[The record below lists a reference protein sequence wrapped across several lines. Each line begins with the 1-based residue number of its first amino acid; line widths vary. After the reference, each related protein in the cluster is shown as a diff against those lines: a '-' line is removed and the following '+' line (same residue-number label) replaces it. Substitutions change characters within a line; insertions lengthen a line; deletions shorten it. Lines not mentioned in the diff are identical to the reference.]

1 MDRLRL
7 EERLRILLRSRDFKD
22 LEVLLDVPKTVLNRY
37 YVLWL
42 KERVESLRREFTVL
56 EKRRAFLESE
66 LSRLNTSVENIR
78 KSFEREGL
86 TVKEALKLVGEVREL
101 RVEVLRLRSTCEM
114 LRVEEKELNM
124 RVGYLRSE
132 LKKLLE
138 RGLYLINIVKELEN
152 MLSKLTIEVTELEL
166 KKQELL
172 TEIEKLRKELKTIPE
187 KTNQVLPKT

>member
-7 EERLRILLRSRDFKD
+7 EEHLRILLRSRDFKG
-22 LEVLLDVPKTVLNRY
+22 LEVLLDVPKTVLSRY

-101 RVEVLRLRSTCEM
+101 RVEVLRLKSTCEI
-114 LRVEEKELNM
+114 LRNEEKELST
-124 RVGYLRSE
+124 RVTNLRSE
-132 LKKLLE
+132 LRRLLE
-138 RGLYLINIVKELEN
+138 RGLYLINIIKELEK
-152 MLSKLTIEVTELEL
+152 MLSRLTIEVTELEL
-166 KKQELL
+166 KKQEL
-172 TEIEKLRKELKTIPE
+172 TSEIERLKKELKTC
-187 KTNQVLPKT
+187 T

>member
-7 EERLRILLRSRDFKD
+7 EERLRILLRSKDFKG
-22 LEVLLDVPKTVLNRY
+22 LEVLLDVPKTVLSRY

-172 TEIEKLRKELKTIPE
+172 TEIGKLRKELKTIPE

>member
-7 EERLRILLRSRDFKD
+7 EERLRILLRSRDFKG

-56 EKRRAFLESE
+56 ERRRAFLESE

>member
-7 EERLRILLRSRDFKD
+7 EERLRILLCSRDFKG

-56 EKRRAFLESE
+56 ERRRAFLESE

-172 TEIEKLRKELKTIPE
+172 SEIEKLRKELKPPE

>member
-1 MDRLRL
+1 MDRLRF
-7 EERLRILLRSRDFKD
+7 EERLRILLRSRDFKG
-22 LEVLLDVPKTVLNRY
+22 LEVLLNIPKTVLNRY

-42 KERVESLRREFTVL
+42 KEKVESLRREFTVL
-56 EKRRAFLESE
+56 ERRRAFLESE

-172 TEIEKLRKELKTIPE
+172 TEIE
-187 KTNQVLPKT
+187 